1 MLYRLR
7 EGRHTHCYN
16 PFVHEGRLLGK
27 WTVGKKRFY
36 DKDYKAVAEAFS
48 SVPQQLAI
56 LEPYIEGHMNE
67 IRACNPRRPATW
79 ISKEQKRKFPEWL
92 KEKTCRSVNRLHR
105 LATGPSSLV
114 NSWQW
119 YDIGGYTFYTI
130 GKNKKSAAHNS
141 GVRVEALDAIGEKK
155 SYYG

>member
-1 MLYRLR
+1 VKDA
-7 EGRHTHCYN
+7 T
-16 PFVHEGRLLGK
+16 PIVITPVVHEGRLLGK

-36 DKDYKAVAEAFS
+36 DNDYKAVAEAFS